1 MTPPSNWRIPASAGS
16 SYSEGGNKGLRV
28 PTRDSD
34 RPGRCLSLLVLA
46 RLGQRLRELR
56 EGAWV
61 LPVKVFDRP
70 GSRLSLYGD
79 PGRLLSLA
87 DLPSTPRLG

>member
-1 MTPPSNWRIPASAGS
+1 
-16 SYSEGGNKGLRV
+16 
-28 PTRDSD
+28 
-34 RPGRCLSLLVLA
+34 VLA

>member
-1 MTPPSNWRIPASAGS
+1 
-16 SYSEGGNKGLRV
+16 
-28 PTRDSD
+28 
-34 RPGRCLSLLVLA
+34 
-46 RLGQRLRELR
+46 
-56 EGAWV
+56 V

-79 PGRLLSLA
+79 PGRLLVLA

>member
-16 SYSEGGNKGLRV
+16 SYSEGRNKGLRL

-34 RPGRCLSLLVLA
+34 RPRHSLSLLVLA

-79 PGRLLSLA
+79 PGRLLVLA